1 MNVVLEAEVLEFIQN
16 ALGDNSEIH
25 VKLEKGRLQVKDLVL
40 LKTLTG
46 KDCSGFVRT
55 LDKFAVRHVFKNHS
69 DEGKERS
76 RGQLPIVQEDFLLI
90 EIVVSEYDLVFSEIN
105 KLGNLILHYEKDF
118 EHFRLIYVEEIRNKR
133 REVALQTLYK
143 QKTRKP

>member
-1 MNVVLEAEVLEFIQN
+1 MEAEVLEFIQN

-25 VKLEKGRLQVKDLVL
+25 VKLEKGRLQEKDLMLV
-40 LKTLTG
+40 KALTG

-55 LDKFAVRHVFKNHS
+55 LDKFAVRHVFKNHG

-76 RGQLPIVQEDFLLI
+76 RGQFPIAQEDFLLI
-90 EIVVSEYDLVFSEIN
+90 EIVVNEYDLVFSEIN
-105 KLGNLILHYEKDF
+105 KLGNIILHYEKNF
-118 EHFRLIYVEEIRNKR
+118 EHFRLVYVEEIRNKR
-133 REVALQTLYK
+133 GEIALQTLYK